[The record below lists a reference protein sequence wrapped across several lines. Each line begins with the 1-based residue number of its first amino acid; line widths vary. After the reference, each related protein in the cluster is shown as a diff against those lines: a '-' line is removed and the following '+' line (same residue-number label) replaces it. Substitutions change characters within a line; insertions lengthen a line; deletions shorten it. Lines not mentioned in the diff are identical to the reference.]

1 MRADNA
7 KPPMT
12 IALEVVAEAYPNT
25 FVSRVVEW
33 SERTSIVAVV
43 LRGGRS
49 LIVDTD
55 TKQMW
60 PPRSG
65 P

>member
-1 MRADNA
+1 
-7 KPPMT
+7 MT